1 MNPFMLMKVKK
12 ILSLISL
19 IATFFSA
26 AIGIY
31 ENISQIAVMRMNQQ
45 RAA

>member
-1 MNPFMLMKVKK
+1 MNPLVLVKAKK

-31 ENISQIAVMRMNQQ
+31 ENFNQIRIMRMNQ
-45 RAA
+45 RVA

>member
-1 MNPFMLMKVKK
+1 MNPFMLVKVKK

-19 IATFFSA
+19 IATFLSA

-31 ENISQIAVMRMNQQ
+31 ENINQIRVMRMNQ

>member
-1 MNPFMLMKVKK
+1 MNPFMLVKVKK
-12 ILSLISL
+12 ILSLISS
-19 IATFFSA
+19 IAMFFSA

-31 ENISQIAVMRMNQQ
+31 ENFNQIRVMRMNQ

>member
-1 MNPFMLMKVKK
+1 MNPFMLVKVKK

-19 IATFFSA
+19 IATFLSA

-31 ENISQIAVMRMNQQ
+31 ENITQIAVMRMNQ

>member
-1 MNPFMLMKVKK
+1 MNPLMLMKAKK

-19 IATFFSA
+19 ITTFLSA
-26 AIGIY
+26 SIGIY
-31 ENISQIAVMRMNQQ
+31 ENINSLRATRIYQ

>member
-1 MNPFMLMKVKK
+1 MNPFMLVKVKK

-19 IATFFSA
+19 IATFLSA

-31 ENISQIAVMRMNQQ
+31 ENIAQIAVMRMNQ